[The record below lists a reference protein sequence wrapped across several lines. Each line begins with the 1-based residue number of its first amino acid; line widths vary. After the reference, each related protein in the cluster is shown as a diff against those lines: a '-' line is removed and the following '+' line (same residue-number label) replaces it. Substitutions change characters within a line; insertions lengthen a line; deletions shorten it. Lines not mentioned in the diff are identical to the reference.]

1 MAQAGVRQARPLRH
15 VSVESHGPHK
25 PRFHAICPH
34 PPDIANDGP
43 MSMRW
48 KKLLGVFLLIAI
60 IAIYVLLV
68 MRAAVAILPNAGSIL
83 EFVFY
88 AVAGMAWV
96 IPVRY
101 LIVWMNTP
109 GRGDTEQP

>member
-1 MAQAGVRQARPLRH
+1 
-15 VSVESHGPHK
+15 
-25 PRFHAICPH
+25 
-34 PPDIANDGP
+34 

-48 KKLLGVFLLIAI
+48 KKLLGVFLLIGL
-60 IAIYVLLV
+60 IAIYALLV
-68 MRAAVAILPNAGSIL
+68 MRVAVAVLPGAGPIL

-88 AVAGMAWV
+88 AVAGLAWV

-109 GRGDTEQP
+109 GKSDAEQG

>member
-1 MAQAGVRQARPLRH
+1 
-15 VSVESHGPHK
+15 
-25 PRFHAICPH
+25 
-34 PPDIANDGP
+34 

-48 KKLLGVFLLIAI
+48 KKLIGAFLLILI
-60 IAIYVLLV
+60 IAIYALLV
-68 MRAAVAILPNAGSIL
+68 MRVAVAVLPIENGILK
-83 EFVFY
+83 FVFY

-109 GRGDTEQP
+109 GKSDAEQG

>member
-1 MAQAGVRQARPLRH
+1 
-15 VSVESHGPHK
+15 
-25 PRFHAICPH
+25 
-34 PPDIANDGP
+34 

-48 KKLLGVFLLIAI
+48 KKLLGIFLLIGL
-60 IAIYVLLV
+60 IAIYALLV
-68 MRAAVAILPNAGSIL
+68 MRVAVAVLPDAGPIL

-88 AVAGMAWV
+88 AVAGLAWV

-109 GRGDTEQP
+109 GKSDAEQG

>member
-1 MAQAGVRQARPLRH
+1 
-15 VSVESHGPHK
+15 
-25 PRFHAICPH
+25 
-34 PPDIANDGP
+34 

-48 KKLLGVFLLIAI
+48 KKLLGVFLLIGL
-60 IAIYVLLV
+60 IAIYALLV
-68 MRAAVAILPNAGSIL
+68 MRVAVAVLPEAGPIL

-88 AVAGMAWV
+88 AVAGLAWV

-109 GRGDTEQP
+109 GKSDAEQG

>member
-1 MAQAGVRQARPLRH
+1 
-15 VSVESHGPHK
+15 
-25 PRFHAICPH
+25 
-34 PPDIANDGP
+34 

-48 KKLLGVFLLIAI
+48 KKLLGVFLLIGL
-60 IAIYVLLV
+60 IAIYALLV
-68 MRAAVAILPNAGSIL
+68 MRVAVAVLPAAGPIL

-88 AVAGMAWV
+88 AVAGLAWV

-109 GRGDTEQP
+109 GKSDAEQG

>member
-1 MAQAGVRQARPLRH
+1 MG
-15 VSVESHGPHK
+15 
-25 PRFHAICPH
+25 
-34 PPDIANDGP
+34 
-43 MSMRW
+43 MRW
-48 KKLLGVFLLIAI
+48 KKLIGAFLLILI
-60 IAIYVLLV
+60 IAIYALLV
-68 MRAAVAILPNAGSIL
+68 MRVAVAVLPAASGIL

-109 GRGDTEQP
+109 GKNDVEQG

>member
-1 MAQAGVRQARPLRH
+1 
-15 VSVESHGPHK
+15 
-25 PRFHAICPH
+25 
-34 PPDIANDGP
+34 

-48 KKLLGVFLLIAI
+48 KKLIGAFLLIVI
-60 IAIYVLLV
+60 IAIYALLV
-68 MRAAVAILPNAGSIL
+68 MRVAVAVLPAASGIL

-109 GRGDTEQP
+109 GKSDAEQG

>member
-1 MAQAGVRQARPLRH
+1 
-15 VSVESHGPHK
+15 
-25 PRFHAICPH
+25 
-34 PPDIANDGP
+34 

-48 KKLLGVFLLIAI
+48 KKLLGVFLLIGL
-60 IAIYVLLV
+60 IAIYALIV
-68 MRAAVAILPNAGSIL
+68 MRVAVAVLPEAGAIL

-109 GRGDTEQP
+109 GKSDVEQG